1 MIDRYGAPEV
11 AIHIFEISTEVQ
23 VFPKSCKSWKYRAGK
38 RINGEV
44 ATGGKQLSTDDL
56 VNIIIQ
62 IYLK

>member
-1 MIDRYGAPEV
+1 MFHDKQIWGTRSRNTYFLNIHSCASFTKELKYG
-11 AIHIFEISTEVQ
+11 T
-23 VFPKSCKSWKYRAGK
+23 GK

>member
-11 AIHIFEISTEVQ
+11 AIHIFEISKEVQ
-23 VFPKSCKSWKYRAGK
+23 VFPKSCKSWKYGAGK
-38 RINGEV
+38 RINREV